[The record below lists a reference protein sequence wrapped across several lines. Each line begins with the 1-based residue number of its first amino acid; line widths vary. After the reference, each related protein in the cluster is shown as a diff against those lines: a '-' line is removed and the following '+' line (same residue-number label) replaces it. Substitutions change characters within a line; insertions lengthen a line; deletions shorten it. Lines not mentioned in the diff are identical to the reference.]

1 VWRREREPPPDEL
14 TEIRDDVR
22 GIGQLVMSIDARLA
36 EIVDLLR
43 DEDDE
48 DAGD

>member
-1 VWRREREPPPDEL
+1 MQ
-14 TEIRDDVR
+14 IRDDLR

-36 EIVDLLR
+36 AIVDLLR
-43 DEDDE
+43 DENGE

>member
-1 VWRREREPPPDEL
+1 VWRRKREQPPDEL
-14 TEIRDDVR
+14 VQIRDDLR

-43 DEDDE
+43 DEDNE

>member
-1 VWRREREPPPDEL
+1 MQ
-14 TEIRDDVR
+14 IRDDLR
-22 GIGQLVMSIDARLA
+22 GIGQLVLSIDARLA

-43 DEDDE
+43 GEDDE